1 MIKSKFFRAGVCS
14 IAMALALVGCAS
26 EPTSNGE
33 TTDETGQGA
42 EAEGGGDLV
51 VAVLSDAT
59 SLDPHTS
66 SDVPSGNVQSNI
78 YQTLVK
84 YNTDMELEPLLAE
97 EWTPVE
103 EDVWE
108 FKLREDVYFHDG
120 SEFNAE
126 VVKANVE
133 RILDETTASPRAILF
148 EIVEEINVVD
158 DHTIQFKTEQP
169 FAPLPAHMAH
179 YASSMISKEVIDG
192 DNEAVEN
199 GEQPGTYVNENP
211 IGTGFFKFDNWQP
224 GDHLVLDNFEDYW
237 GENAKVDTVTFRV
250 VPEDLTRIAELETG
264 SAHIIDPVQPSDLS
278 RVENMAGTEAYVRNA
293 ASITYLGF
301 NMEKEPFDN
310 KLVRQAIAMTLDKE
324 AMLNGILDG
333 TGEAAIGPINDTNF
347 GFSEEVDAI
356 ERDVEGAKELLA
368 EAGYENGFNTTIWTN
383 DNRERIDIAELT
395 QASIA
400 EIGINVDI
408 QVVEWGAYLDAT
420 TAGEHDMFIL
430 GLSLGTGDA
439 DYPMHMLFHSDSVG
453 SGNRVFMQD
462 EAFDQMLYEA
472 RIEQDEDT
480 RLQMYVEATNYLNE
494 ESPMAFLYHP
504 SHIMGVGEGV
514 EGFWSDASGVYQL
527 QDVTIQ

>member
-1 MIKSKFFRAGVCS
+1 MIKSKFLRAGVCS

-26 EPTSNGE
+26 EPTSNEG
-33 TTDETGQGA
+33 TNDEA
-42 EAEGGGDLV
+42 SENAAEGGGDLI
-51 VAVLSDAT
+51 VAVLSDAS

-84 YNTDMELEPLLAE
+84 YDTDMELEPLLAE
-97 EWTPVE
+97 EWVAVE

-108 FKLREDVYFHDG
+108 FKLREGVTFHDG

-126 VVKANVE
+126 VVKANIE
-133 RILDETTASPRAILF
+133 RILSETTASPRAILF
-148 EIVEEINVVD
+148 EIVEEITVVD
-158 DHTIQFKTEQP
+158 DYTVRFKTEQP
-169 FAPLPAHMAH
+169 FAPLPAHLAH
-179 YASSMISKEVIDG
+179 YASSMISKDVIDG
-192 DNEAVEN
+192 DNEAIEA

-211 IGTGFFKFDNWQP
+211 MGTGFFSFESWDP
-224 GDHLVLDNFEDYW
+224 GNQLVLNNNEDYW
-237 GENAKVDTVTFRV
+237 GELARVDTVTFKV

-264 SAHIIDPVQPSDLS
+264 TAHIIDPVQPSDLS
-278 RVENMAGTEAYVRNA
+278 RIEHNDGAEAYIRNA

-301 NMEKEPFDN
+301 NMNKEPFDN
-310 KLVRQAIAMTLDKE
+310 KLVRQAIAKTLDKE

-333 TGEAAIGPINDTNF
+333 TGEAAIGPVNNTNF
-347 GFSEEVDAI
+347 GFSEDVEAL
-356 ERDVEGAKELLA
+356 ERDPERAKELLA
-368 EAGYENGFNTTIWTN
+368 EAGYPDGFSSTIWTN

-395 QASIA
+395 QASLA
-400 EIGINVDI
+400 EIGVDVEI

-420 TAGEHDMFIL
+420 NAGEHDMFIL

-439 DYPMHMLFHSDSVG
+439 DYPMHMLFHSDSIG
-453 SGNRVFMQD
+453 SGNRVFMDD
-462 EAFDQMLYEA
+462 EAFNEKLYEA